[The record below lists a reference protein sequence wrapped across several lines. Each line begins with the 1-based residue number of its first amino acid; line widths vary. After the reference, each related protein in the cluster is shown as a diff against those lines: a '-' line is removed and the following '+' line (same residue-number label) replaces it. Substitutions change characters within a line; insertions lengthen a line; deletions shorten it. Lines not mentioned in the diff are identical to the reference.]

1 MSRFPMPSKKI
12 VMAAVALKFVALGMV
27 AYAPAALADDHDLS
41 TLEIAAQ
48 VNIKQA
54 PDIATVTA
62 GVVTDAPTADAA
74 MKDNATRMNAVFAAL
89 KKAGIAD
96 KDIQSAGI
104 NINPQYN
111 YVQNEPPKV
120 TGYQASNTVTVHLRN
135 MENIGPVLD
144 ALVAQGVNQMN
155 GPTFSVEDSDAA
167 LDAARTEAV
176 KKARKRADL
185 YAAAAGLQVKRILS
199 ITEQANMGIQPPMPM
214 MKAMSMEASNQATPV
229 APGEVELSV
238 VVNVK
243 YEIAP

>member
-12 VMAAVALKFVALGMV
+12 VMAAVALKFLAVGMV